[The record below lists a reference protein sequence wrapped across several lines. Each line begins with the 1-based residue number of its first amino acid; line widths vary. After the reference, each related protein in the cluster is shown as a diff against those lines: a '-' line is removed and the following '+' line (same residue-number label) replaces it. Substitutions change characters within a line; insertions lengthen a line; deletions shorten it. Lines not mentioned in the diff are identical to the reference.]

1 MRTIK
6 YYITESVTTTYE
18 VNIDEKDYREYL
30 NGEEPDK
37 SNLEDYVLDLIFSNS
52 YINSQEDSDVVDS
65 GFID

>member
-18 VNIDEKDYREYL
+18 VVIDEKDYREYL

-52 YINSQEDSDVVDS
+52 YINSQENSDVVDS